1 MDYLHFGK
9 AGGEKLVILPGLS
22 LKSVLGSSDA
32 IVSAYSSLAGNY
44 DIWLPDHIH
53 EEPEGYT
60 IEGMAEDTLAAF
72 DRLGIGQAHLMGVSM
87 GGMVSQAAA
96 VLAPDRVSSLVLCS
110 TAMSAAHS
118 DPALFCRWKTLAEA
132 RNVPALMEA
141 FGEAVYTPAFYAQY
155 KEQIIA
161 SGNGAS
167 GLDFRNFLISLEAV
181 RRFDIHESIADITCP
196 AFVIGA
202 GNDRVLGPGA
212 AFDLAEALRC
222 PCYIY
227 EGYGHAAYDEAPDYL
242 LRVGDFLRAC
252 AKGQG

>member
-32 IVSAYSSLAGNY
+32 IVSAYSPLAGDY
-44 DIWLPDHIH
+44 GIWLPDHIH

-96 VLAPDRVSSLVLCS
+96 VLAPDRVSSLILCS

-118 DPALFCRWKTLAEA
+118 DPALFGRWKT
-132 RNVPALMEA
+132 
-141 FGEAVYTPAFYAQY
+141 
-155 KEQIIA
+155 
-161 SGNGAS
+161 
-167 GLDFRNFLISLEAV
+167 
-181 RRFDIHESIADITCP
+181 
-196 AFVIGA
+196 
-202 GNDRVLGPGA
+202 
-212 AFDLAEALRC
+212 LAEALRC
-222 PCYIY
+222 PCYTY

-242 LRVGDFLRAC
+242 LRVGDFLRGC
-252 AKGQG
+252 TKGHN